1 MEDVPTAAKDYQKL
15 SLEFPNLET
24 LNHFSRIVEFVGP
37 MYVQDTKLGE
47 HQHLKAKMFKR
58 ITNNHFESRD
68 VLLLVRLFL
77 FASQC

>member
-1 MEDVPTAAKDYQKL
+1 MIEAGYLPKDYKEI

-37 MYVQDTKLGE
+37 MYVQD
-47 HQHLKAKMFKR
+47 
-58 ITNNHFESRD
+58 NHFESRD

-77 FASQC
+77 SATQC